1 MSLSY
6 MPRKDIPIELQTT
19 AIPPT
24 PDVYHI
30 CATNIVNFTKVGGK
44 IISTEQ
50 VAALQTIFTQP
61 QTLVCLVQRTDL
73 KMSF

>member
-6 MPRKDIPIELQTT
+6 MTRKVIPIELQTT

-24 PDVYHI
+24 SDVYHI
-30 CATNIVNFTKVGGK
+30 CSMNTVNFMKVGGK

-50 VAALQTIFTQP
+50 VAALQSIFTQP

-73 KMSF
+73 KTSF